1 MIADVRL
8 PGMSGVEL
16 QDALRERGTL
26 LPFVIIT
33 AHGDVATAR
42 AAFRSQAVDFLEK
55 PFDNVQLF
63 AAIETAF
70 ALEERRIQR
79 HDSRRADA
87 QKLSRLTARE
97 REVLE
102 QAALGLHAKE
112 IAAALGISPRTV
124 EVHKT
129 RIMEKLGV
137 RNVGELVRLAI
148 AAKPPDGILIS
159 RGELHR
165 AATIPARW
173 TWFPPQNA
181 SSHGMLSRVAEL
193 IMPTML
199 QVCGKFPQSSSVAGS
214 MCSKQPGAGYD
225 ARRWHQIAHALPRG
239 VPTQPTRRCTRTCIR

>member
-1 MIADVRL
+1 MRSERLTVFVIDDDASVRDSIALMLGLAGYRTSVFADAEAFLAAWREDWAGCVIADVRL
-8 PGMSGVEL
+8 PGQSGVEL
-16 QDALRERGTL
+16 QDALRKRGTA

-55 PFDNVQLF
+55 PFDNAQLC

-70 ALEERRIQR
+70 ALEERRMQR

-87 QKLSRLTARE
+87 QKLGRLTARE

-102 QAALGLHAKE
+102 RAAQGLHAKE

-137 RNVGELVRLAI
+137 RNVAELVRFAI
-148 AAKPPDGILIS
+148 AATPRDGD
-159 RGELHR
+159 R
-165 AATIPARW
+165 
-173 TWFPPQNA
+173 N
-181 SSHGMLSRVAEL
+181 
-193 IMPTML
+193 
-199 QVCGKFPQSSSVAGS
+199 
-214 MCSKQPGAGYD
+214 
-225 ARRWHQIAHALPRG
+225 
-239 VPTQPTRRCTRTCIR
+239 